1 MKSERGFTLLEVLVA
16 TAVMGIAVAGVLSGL
31 SASARN
37 AARLTG
43 YDRATL
49 LARSKMDE
57 LIADQKVPRKV
68 PIEGVFDPALTG
80 GVPAGWRATVMPFE
94 TAPGAGPGMWVLDR
108 IQLEIWWMDGPVR
121 HAFTLEAYRRGLLQQ
136 GDI

>member
-1 MKSERGFTLLEVLVA
+1 
-16 TAVMGIAVAGVLSGL
+16 
-31 SASARN
+31 
-37 AARLTG
+37 LTG

-68 PIEGVFDPALTG
+68 PIEGRFDPALAG
-80 GVPAGWRATVMPFE
+80 GVTAGWRATVMPFE

-121 HAFTLEAYRRGLLQQ
+121 HAFTLESYRRGLLQQ